1 MFPAKK
7 RRAPLAVG
15 RLPAFYP
22 GMGKPNPSKDIESLL
37 EIMRRLRDPALGCPW
52 DREQNFE
59 TVAPYTIEEAYEVAG
74 AIEDKD
80 WAHLRGELGDLL
92 FQVIFHARMAEER
105 GLFDFG
111 GVVEAVTG
119 KMIARHPHVF
129 GGKQQPESA
138 ATQTIAWE
146 EHKRG
151 ERAAKP
157 GGILDDVP
165 RALPALL
172 RAEKLQKRAGSV
184 GFDWESA
191 PKVVEKIAE
200 EAGEIIEAQAAG
212 APAEKLE
219 EEIGDLLFA
228 VANLARHLKVDPE
241 KALRSANAKFVRRF
255 RAIEAGLAAHGT
267 TPAEA
272 SLDEMEA
279 LWQEAKE
286 SE

>member
-1 MFPAKK
+1 M
-7 RRAPLAVG
+7 PLAG
-15 RLPAFYP
+15 GALPALYP
-22 GMGKPNPSKDIESLL
+22 AMRKPNPSKDIESLL
-37 EIMRRLRDPALGCPW
+37 EVMRRLRAGCPW
-52 DREQNFE
+52 DKEQTFE
-59 TVAPYTIEEAYEVAG
+59 TIAPYTIEEAYEVAG
-74 AIEDKD
+74 AIEDGDWTHLKD
-80 WAHLRGELGDLL
+80 ELGDLL
-92 FQVIFHARMAEER
+92 FQVVFHARMAEER

-111 GVVEAVTG
+111 GVVEAATG
-119 KMIARHPHVF
+119 KMIARHLHVF
-129 GGKQQPESA
+129 GDKRTPESA
-138 ATQTIAWE
+138 TAQTVAWE

-200 EAGEIIEAQAAG
+200 EAAEIVEAQAAG
-212 APAEKLE
+212 AGADKIE
-219 EEIGDLLFA
+219 EEVGDLLFA

-241 KALRSANAKFVRRF
+241 KALRSTNAKFVRRF
-255 RAIEAGLAAHGT
+255 RAIEAGLAARGKK
-267 TPAEA
+267 PAEA

-279 LWQEAKE
+279 LWIKAKKGE
-286 SE
+286 K

>member
-1 MFPAKK
+1 MEE
-7 RRAPLAVG
+7 LAW
-15 RLPAFYP
+15 LPACPFNRP
-22 GMGKPNPSKDIESLL
+22 MTNPKPSRDIQSLL
-37 EIMRRLRDPALGCPW
+37 EIMRTLRDPIHGCAW

-59 TVAPYTIEEAYEVAG
+59 TIAPYTIEEAYEVAG
-74 AIEDKD
+74 AIEDAN
-80 WAHLRGELGDLL
+80 WAHLRDELGDLL
-92 FQVIFHARMAEER
+92 FQVVFHACMAEER
-105 GLFDFG
+105 GLFDFA

-129 GGKQQPESA
+129 GGKQRPQSA
-138 ATQTIAWE
+138 AAQTVAWE
-146 EHKRG
+146 ETKRG

-157 GGILDDVP
+157 GGLLNDVP
-165 RALPALL
+165 NALPALL

-200 EAGEIIEAQAAG
+200 EAGEIVEAQAAG
-212 APAEKLE
+212 ASQDKLE

-241 KALRSANAKFVRRF
+241 KALRAANAKFVRRF
-255 RAIEAGLAAHGT
+255 QAIEAGLAARGT

-272 SLDEMEA
+272 TLDEMEA
-279 LWQEAKE
+279 LWQEAKKRE
-286 SE
+286 K